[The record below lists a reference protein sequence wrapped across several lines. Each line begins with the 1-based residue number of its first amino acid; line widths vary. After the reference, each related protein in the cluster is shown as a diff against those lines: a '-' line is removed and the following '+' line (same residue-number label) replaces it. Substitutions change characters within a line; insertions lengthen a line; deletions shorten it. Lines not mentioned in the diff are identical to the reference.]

1 MIRLPME
8 NPFPGAPIY
17 FKKKTGSTMEDA
29 RRLFLMGCSDG
40 TVVLTAFQERGRGR
54 LTDRS
59 WSAEE
64 GKNLLLTVVLR
75 APGGVGGSA
84 GAPPQRLPLIA
95 GLALAMSVERLYSL
109 PVQLKWPN
117 DLLVEGKKVAGIL
130 CEALTEGGSL
140 GVLIGF
146 GVNCN
151 QVSFPQHLEHKA
163 ISLSRI
169 LGRDVDL
176 LVILGELLKVLRAT
190 LDDSDWKNK
199 VEQRLYGL
207 GREVFLQAPQPG
219 GSLREE
225 RGVIRGLNSDGSLL
239 FQSAGRLEV
248 ISLYTGEIR
257 FISDESS

>member
-1 MIRLPME
+1 MIRLPEE
-8 NPFPGAPIY
+8 NPWPGAPLY

-29 RRLFLMGCSDG
+29 RRLFLTGCPDG

-54 LTDRS
+54 MADRS

-64 GKNLLLTVVLR
+64 GKNLLFTVVLG
-75 APGGVGGSA
+75 APGGVGGTG
-84 GAPPQRLPLIA
+84 GAPQRLPLIA
-95 GLALAMSVERLYSL
+95 GLALAVTVERLYSL

-117 DLLVEGKKVAGIL
+117 DLLVEGKKLAGIL
-130 CEALTEGGSL
+130 CEALAEGGSF

-151 QVSFPQHLEHKA
+151 QVSFPEDLEQKA

-169 LGRDVDL
+169 LDREVDL
-176 LVILGELLKVLRAT
+176 LVILKELLKVLRAT

-207 GREVFLQAPQPG
+207 GREVFLHTPQAA
-219 GSLREE
+219 GSLRDQ
-225 RGVIRGLNSDGSLL
+225 RGVIRGLNNDGSLL
-239 FQSAGRLEV
+239 FQPAGTLEV

-257 FISDESS
+257 

>member
-1 MIRLPME
+1 MIRLPVE

-29 RRLFLMGCSDG
+29 RRLFLTGCPDG

-54 LTDRS
+54 MTDRS

-64 GKNLLLTVVLR
+64 GKNLLFTVVLR
-75 APGGVGGSA
+75 APGGVGETG
-84 GAPPQRLPLIA
+84 GAPQRLPLIA
-95 GLALAMSVERLYSL
+95 GLALAMSVEGLYSL

-117 DLLVEGKKVAGIL
+117 DILVEGKKVAGIL
-130 CEALTEGGSL
+130 CEALAEGQSL

-151 QVSFPQHLEHKA
+151 QVSFPENLEQKA

-169 LGRDVDL
+169 LGRDVDP
-176 LVILGELLKVLRAT
+176 LVILRELLKVLRAT
-190 LDDSDWKNK
+190 LDDSNWKNK

-207 GREVFLQAPQPG
+207 GREVILQSPQSA

-225 RGVIRGLNSDGSLL
+225 RGVIRGLNNDGSLL
-239 FQSAGRLEV
+239 FQSAGTLEV
-248 ISLYTGEIR
+248 ISLYSGEIR

>member
-1 MIRLPME
+1 ME

-29 RRLFLMGCSDG
+29 RRLFLAGCSDG

-54 LTDRS
+54 MTDRS

-75 APGGVGGSA
+75 APGGVGATA
-84 GAPPQRLPLIA
+84 GAPQRLPLIA

-163 ISLSRI
+163 ISLNRI

-239 FQSAGRLEV
+239 FQSIGTLEV

>member
-1 MIRLPME
+1 VE

-29 RRLFLMGCSDG
+29 RRLFLAGCADG

-54 LTDRS
+54 MRDRS

-75 APGGVGGSA
+75 APGGVGGTG
-84 GAPPQRLPLIA
+84 GAPQRLPLIA

-109 PVQLKWPN
+109 AVQLKWPN

-130 CEALTEGGSL
+130 CEALAEGGSL
-140 GVLIGF
+140 GVLIGY

-151 QVSFPQHLEHKA
+151 QGSFPQHLEHKA

-169 LGRDVDL
+169 LGRDVDR

-207 GREVFLQAPQPG
+207 GREVFLQVPQPG
-219 GSLREE
+219 GLLREE

-239 FQSAGRLEV
+239 FKSAGRLEV

>member
-1 MIRLPME
+1 MIPLPVE
-8 NPFPGAPIY
+8 NPWPGAPLY

-29 RRLFLMGCSDG
+29 RRLFLTGCPDG

-54 LTDRS
+54 MTDRS

-64 GKNLLLTVVLR
+64 GKNLLFTVVLR
-75 APGGVGGSA
+75 SPGGVGGTG
-84 GAPPQRLPLIA
+84 GAPQMLPLIA
-95 GLALAMSVERLYSL
+95 GLALAVTVERLYSL

-117 DLLVEGKKVAGIL
+117 DLLVEGKKLAGIL
-130 CEALTEGGSL
+130 CEALAEGGSF

-151 QVSFPQHLEHKA
+151 QVSFPEDLEQKA

-169 LGRDVDL
+169 LDREVEL
-176 LVILGELLKVLRAT
+176 LVILKELLKVLKAT
-190 LDDSDWKNK
+190 LDDSEWKSK

-207 GREVFLQAPQPG
+207 GREVFLHTPQAA
-219 GSLREE
+219 GSLRDQ
-225 RGVIRGLNSDGSLL
+225 RGVIRGLNNDGSLL
-239 FQSAGRLEV
+239 FQPAGTLEV

-257 FISDESS
+257 